1 MSEFE
6 NDEMNVT
13 NNENVEEVELV
24 EDEELIDLEND
35 GVEAEVA
42 VAPEEAAEKDTNEL
56 LMDKVCDASRLLR
69 MRRTALRREA
79 EEGADKANA
88 LVRALKLLQL
98 KPRMEQKEIADLLGM
113 RLRELD
119 AILADAEAKDIVARV
134 EPEGEPDMRK
144 VVVMADA
151 DAVERAQAEADKG
164 EDLVPSLTSDELEQ
178 LFALLDKVNESLQ
191 AMGLVDEREE
201 RGGFGGR
208 GGDRGGFR
216 GGDRGGRG
224 GFGGDR
230 GGRGGFGGRGG
241 ERGGERGGFRGGRDD
256 RGGRGGFGGR
266 DERGGDRGGFR
277 GGNDRGGFRGGRDD
291 RGGRGGFGGRD
302 ERGGDRG
309 GFRGGNSGGF
319 RGNDRGGDR
328 GGFRGGERTNDRG
341 GNGGGFRG
349 GDRGGNGG
357 GFRGGDR
364 GGNGGGF
371 RGGNRY

>member
-224 GFGGDR
+224 GFGGNR

-241 ERGGERGGFRGGRDD
+241 ERGGE
-256 RGGRGGFGGR
+256 
-266 DERGGDRGGFR
+266 
-277 GGNDRGGFRGGRDD
+277 RGGFRGGRDD

-341 GNGGGFRG
+341 GF
-349 GDRGGNGG
+349 RGGNGG